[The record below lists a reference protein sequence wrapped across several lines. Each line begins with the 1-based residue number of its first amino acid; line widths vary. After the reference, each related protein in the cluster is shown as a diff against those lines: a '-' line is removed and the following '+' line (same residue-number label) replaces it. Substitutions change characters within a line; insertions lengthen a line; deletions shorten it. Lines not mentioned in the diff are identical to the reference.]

1 MFIILG
7 LKWIAV
13 HRGVLA
19 ATSDINSMTNESRVY
34 KKIIS
39 YLLQKILAKNLENH
53 IQKSGAILEVTN
65 KLHQVRNLSY
75 VHFLNRTP
83 NTSYRIP
90 QYADIEKRQVDKI
103 RICYQATV
111 IFN

>member
-1 MFIILG
+1 M
-7 LKWIAV
+7 
-13 HRGVLA
+13 
-19 ATSDINSMTNESRVY
+19 SQRVY

-65 KLHQVRNLSY
+65 KLHQVRNVSY

-90 QYADIEKRQVDKI
+90 QYADIEKRQVD
-103 RICYQATV
+103 RNMLSGNSDFQLVTLTMPNGDLY
-111 IFN
+111 FNETYSRQ